1 MYNQRTAGG
10 VSRVPK
16 SKPPDTLISTPLHFP
31 DVHLDGYA
39 DADHGAE
46 C

>member
-1 MYNQRTAGG
+1 MDNQRTAGD
-10 VSRVPK
+10 SRVPK
-16 SKPPDTLISTPLHFP
+16 SKPPDTVISTPLHFP

-39 DADHGAE
+39 AADHGAE

>member
-1 MYNQRTAGG
+1 MDNQRTAGD
-10 VSRVPK
+10 SIVPK